1 MTFVAAEIPSSNSAI
16 PAATNGQVSFA
27 GAIDAE
33 TVDDI
38 DAFLGESML
47 PGRGLLLH
55 RSRTR
60 LCLASSSALTPNEDS
75 ENTAS
80 ATVSTEETFNE
91 TVWSQNV
98 VCCPT

>member
-27 GAIDAE
+27 VAIDAE

-55 RSRTR
+55 RGRDCVLPR
-60 LCLASSSALTPNEDS
+60 LAP
-75 ENTAS
+75 
-80 ATVSTEETFNE
+80 
-91 TVWSQNV
+91 
-98 VCCPT
+98 